1 MTVVGAGV
9 SGLCDSYELKKAGCT
24 VTTESSSRVGGRVK
38 TFAVL
43 TFAPGFH
50 GDGGALHIPANL
62 YLLHQYVDDFGLKD
76 DRIDYEMKNKFVY
89 ISGYG
94 EKTTHEKFNSL
105 LLDGGKSEDSKRR
118 LRPFP
123 GLWEEEKGQTC
134 DQLFACAV
142 FQVVEG
148 FWRAYDRLEP
158 EGKLKEKKIEVTYY
172 EITVCDHSLLGK
184 RTGARTQP
192 TSTISETPRWFLRM
206 ALSSLLKTP
215 LCLVTIRGIIGGH
228 KVAPIRHGRHSERI

>member
-1 MTVVGAGV
+1 M
-9 SGLCDSYELKKAGCT
+9 D
-24 VTTESSSRVGGRVK
+24 
-38 TFAVL
+38 
-43 TFAPGFH
+43 
-50 GDGGALHIPANL
+50 IPANL

-76 DRIDYEMKNKFVY
+76 DRIDYEMKNKFIY

-118 LRPFP
+118 LRLFP

-148 FWRAYDRLEP
+148 FWRVYDRLEP
-158 EGKLKEKKIEVTYY
+158 EGKLNEKKIEVTLRSF
-172 EITVCDHSLLGK
+172 ITGQANWSQDAINLYNLGNAQVVFENGSIESFK
-184 RTGARTQP
+184 DA
-192 TSTISETPRWFLRM
+192 S
-206 ALSSLLKTP
+206 LSSNN
-215 LCLVTIRGIIGGH
+215 
-228 KVAPIRHGRHSERI
+228 